1 MLNNLHRA
9 NFDTVAV
16 LTGIPWCISTDAS
29 ILYTFLSTSSTVK
42 NLLSTLCVL
51 SNLTLFVHFG
61 VPRQAILKL
70 RNNHAIEYFLI
81 HRLER
86 PQRGRVLH
94 TCISR
99 FVRSSWSISTSKW
112 QYRQRF
118 TNCANLISIF
128 WANTPESTIRFA
140 LIYSEIMS
148 PLIYGTFVGSLMSP
162 NG

>member
-16 LTGIPWCISTDAS
+16 LTGIPWCISADAS

-42 NLLSTLCVL
+42 YFLSILCVL

-86 PQRGRVLH
+86 PREV
-94 TCISR
+94 
-99 FVRSSWSISTSKW
+99 
-112 QYRQRF
+112 
-118 TNCANLISIF
+118 
-128 WANTPESTIRFA
+128 
-140 LIYSEIMS
+140 
-148 PLIYGTFVGSLMSP
+148 
-162 NG
+162 